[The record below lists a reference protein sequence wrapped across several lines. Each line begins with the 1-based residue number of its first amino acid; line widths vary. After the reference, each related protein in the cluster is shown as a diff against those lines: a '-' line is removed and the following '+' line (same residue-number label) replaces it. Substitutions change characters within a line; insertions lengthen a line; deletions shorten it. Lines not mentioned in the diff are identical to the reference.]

1 MKSDEMPYIIYANI
15 EFLIKKIDECAK
27 NPEIF
32 STTKIGENFD
42 HIEDKH
48 TLYCGKDCMKKVCT
62 FSRDHAKI

>member
-1 MKSDEMPYIIYANI
+1 MPYIIYANI
-15 EFLIKKIDECAK
+15 EFLIRKIDECAK

-48 TLYCGKDCMKKVCT
+48 TL
-62 FSRDHAKI
+62 